1 MSTERKTLLDTLSIR
16 AQAKQK
22 KETFIIESADR
33 LFSLSGYEATTMNDL
48 AKATNLT
55 KRTLYK
61 YFVNKDDLFFAVIL
75 NGYQKLWREIACECE
90 KGQTGLEKLELS
102 GTAFYAFYIRE
113 PGLLYLMGKIGRV
126 RSQNTNIE
134 LPYQEQFYAY
144 NKTMFAA
151 INQIFEQGKTDG
163 SLRND
168 IDAPQLMG
176 SFIFTLT
183 GFFYMYSLSGQSY
196 LKFLDVKESDFIKT
210 TLTLL
215 IDTVKK

>member
-1 MSTERKTLLDTLSIR
+1 MENLSIR
-16 AQAKQK
+16 NQEKQK
-22 KETFIIESADR
+22 KEAFIIESAAH

-75 NGYQKLWREIACECE
+75 NGYQKLWREISCECE
-90 KGQTGLEKLELS
+90 KGQTGLAKLELS
-102 GTAFYAFYIRE
+102 CAAFYGFYCRE
-113 PGLLYLMGKIGRV
+113 PGVLSLMGKIGQV
-126 RSQNTNIE
+126 QSQTTDIE
-134 LPYQEQFYAY
+134 LPHQAQFYAH
-144 NKTMFAA
+144 NKVMFAT
-151 INQIFEQGKTDG
+151 ITQIFMLGKADG
-163 SLRND
+163 SLRDD

-183 GFFYMYSLSGQSY
+183 GFFYMYALSGHSY
-196 LKFLDVKESDFIKT
+196 LKFLDVKENDFIKT

>member
-1 MSTERKTLLDTLSIR
+1 MKNLSIR
-16 AQAKQK
+16 DQEKQK
-22 KETFIIESADR
+22 KEAFIIESADH

-48 AKATNLT
+48 AQATNLT

-61 YFVNKDDLFFAVIL
+61 YFVSKDDLFFAVIL
-75 NGYQKLWREIACECE
+75 NGYQKLWQEISFECE

-102 GTAFYAFYIRE
+102 CTAFYSYYRQKPE
-113 PGLLYLMGKIGRV
+113 LLSLMGKIGRV
-126 RSQNTNIE
+126 RSQNTDTE
-134 LPYQEQFYAY
+134 LPYQEKFYAH

-151 INQIFEQGKTDG
+151 INQIFILGKADG
-163 SLRND
+163 SLRDD

-183 GFFYMYSLSGQSY
+183 GFFYMFAFTGQSY
-196 LKFLDVKESDFIKT
+196 LKFLDVKENDFIKT
-210 TLTLL
+210 TLLLL

>member
-1 MSTERKTLLDTLSIR
+1 MGNLSIR
-16 AQAKQK
+16 DQEKQK
-22 KETFIIESADR
+22 KEAFIIESAAH

-48 AKATNLT
+48 AKVTNLT

-75 NGYQKLWREIACECE
+75 NGYQKLWREISCECE
-90 KGQTGLEKLELS
+90 KGQTGLAKIELS
-102 GTAFYAFYIRE
+102 CAAFYAFYTRE
-113 PGLLYLMGKIGRV
+113 PSVFYLMGKIGQV
-126 RSQNTNIE
+126 RSQTIDIE
-134 LPYQEQFYAY
+134 LPHQAQFYAH
-144 NKTMFAA
+144 NKVMFAA
-151 INQIFEQGKTDG
+151 ITQIFMLGKADG
-163 SLRND
+163 SLRDD

-183 GFFYMYSLSGQSY
+183 GFFYMYALSGQSY
-196 LKFLDVKESDFIKT
+196 LKFLDVKENDFIKT

>member
-1 MSTERKTLLDTLSIR
+1 METLSIR
-16 AQAKQK
+16 NQEKQR
-22 KETFIIESADR
+22 KEAFIIESADR

-61 YFVNKDDLFFAVIL
+61 YFLNKDDLFFAVIL
-75 NGYQKLWREIACECE
+75 NGYQKLWQKVSSEWK

-102 GTAFYAFYIRE
+102 GTAFYAFYSSE
-113 PGLLYLMGKIGRV
+113 PGLLSLMGKIGRV
-126 RSQNTNIE
+126 GSQNANIE

-151 INQIFEQGKTDG
+151 INQIFELGKADG
-163 SLRND
+163 SLRDD
-168 IDAPQLMG
+168 IDTSQLMG

-183 GFFYMYSLSGQSY
+183 GFFYMYALSGQSY
-196 LKFLDVKESDFIKT
+196 LKFPDVKESDFIKT

-215 IDTVKK
+215 LDTVKK